1 MFQKII
7 LIWSLHSQ
15 KFDIDV
21 QALICLEGL
30 EYFQKNS
37 VKQSNS
43 FPCNSYSALQLCL
56 MIYLNLT
63 TDTAIVPCLQAYF
76 NVVTLKKPQG
86 KHQI

>member
-30 EYFQKNS
+30 EYFQKNFC
-37 VKQSNS
+37 K
-43 FPCNSYSALQLCL
+43 A
-56 MIYLNLT
+56 
-63 TDTAIVPCLQAYF
+63 
-76 NVVTLKKPQG
+76 K
-86 KHQI
+86 